1 VSLVALNGVAVE
13 YGATRVLEDVSVAIE
28 RGQRWGVVGRN
39 GTGKTSLFRL
49 VTGELAPARGSVSRA
64 SGLRLAYLEQH
75 RDFGGAATVWE
86 AAAGPFAELLE
97 LERSLAAQ
105 AAELGAAGEAAT
117 PRQLARYDRDL
128 ERFEREGGY
137 TFAPRV
143 DAVLHG
149 LGFDPDDARRRP
161 LARLSGGERGRV
173 GLARQLVAPAD
184 LLLLDEPTNHLDL
197 ETTRWLEEH
206 LREADETLLVVSHDR
221 AFLEE
226 VVDQVLHLER
236 GPGAPGGGAGVGT
249 ATAYS
254 GSYSEFVRQ
263 RQERRRAQQR
273 AYDRQRAVVEGE
285 EEFIRRNI
293 AGQKSRQAKG
303 RRRRLARLPRLSPP
317 PGEESVMALRLEA
330 EERGGDQVA
339 VLENVRLAAGD
350 RVLVEDFSARI
361 RRGDVIGLV
370 GPNGAG
376 KSTLLAAI
384 AGERAPDAGSVRVGG
399 SIRLAHYRQDL
410 AQVPADRTLYD
421 AIHDLAPDW
430 TRGQVQSH
438 LGRFGFTGDEVR
450 RGTGALSGGE
460 RARIALAMIVL
471 TRANFL
477 LLDEPT
483 NHLDVESIEA
493 VEDAVRAYG
502 GTALLVSHDRAL
514 LRALA
519 TRVWV
524 LHDRRI
530 TDYEGTFEE
539 WEAASEEREH
549 AARVAAREE
558 EALRRVSERRQTRA
572 PAARSGSG
580 ALRAARRSLA
590 AAEARVAE
598 LEERVRGIERRLE
611 DPALYGTPE
620 GIREAA
626 ALGRDLETGRAE
638 LEGAI
643 EAWASAVAEIERIE
657 AAAGAAP

>member
-1 VSLVALNGVAVE
+1 
-13 YGATRVLEDVSVAIE
+13 
-28 RGQRWGVVGRN
+28 
-39 GTGKTSLFRL
+39 
-49 VTGELAPARGSVSRA
+49 
-64 SGLRLAYLEQH
+64 
-75 RDFGGAATVWE
+75 
-86 AAAGPFAELLE
+86 
-97 LERSLAAQ
+97 
-105 AAELGAAGEAAT
+105 
-117 PRQLARYDRDL
+117 
-128 ERFEREGGY
+128 
-137 TFAPRV
+137 
-143 DAVLHG
+143 
-149 LGFDPDDARRRP
+149 
-161 LARLSGGERGRV
+161 
-173 GLARQLVAPAD
+173 
-184 LLLLDEPTNHLDL
+184 
-197 ETTRWLEEH
+197 
-206 LREADETLLVVSHDR
+206 
-221 AFLEE
+221 
-226 VVDQVLHLER
+226 
-236 GPGAPGGGAGVGT
+236 
-249 ATAYS
+249 
-254 GSYSEFVRQ
+254 
-263 RQERRRAQQR
+263 
-273 AYDRQRAVVEGE
+273 
-285 EEFIRRNI
+285 
-293 AGQKSRQAKG
+293 
-303 RRRRLARLPRLSPP
+303 
-317 PGEESVMALRLEA
+317 
-330 EERGGDQVA
+330 
-339 VLENVRLAAGD
+339 
-350 RVLVEDFSARI
+350 
-361 RRGDVIGLV
+361 
-370 GPNGAG
+370 
-376 KSTLLAAI
+376 
-384 AGERAPDAGSVRVGG
+384 
-399 SIRLAHYRQDL
+399 
-410 AQVPADRTLYD
+410 
-421 AIHDLAPDW
+421 
-430 TRGQVQSH
+430 
-438 LGRFGFTGDEVR
+438 
-450 RGTGALSGGE
+450 
-460 RARIALAMIVL
+460 MIVL

>member
-13 YGATRVLEDVSVAIE
+13 YGATRVLEDVSAAIE
-28 RGQRWGVVGRN
+28 RGERWGVVGRN

-49 VTGELAPARGSVSRA
+49 VTGELTPARGSVSRA
-64 SGLRLAYLEQH
+64 AGLRLAYLEQH
-75 RDFGGAATVWE
+75 RDFGAARTVWE

-97 LERSLAAQ
+97 LERSLAEQ
-105 AAELGAAGEAAT
+105 AAELGRAGEAAT

-149 LGFDPDDARRRP
+149 LGFDPDESRRRP
-161 LARLSGGERGRV
+161 LPQLSGGERGRV
-173 GLARQLVAPAD
+173 GLARQLVVPAD

-197 ETTRWLEEH
+197 ETTRWLEDH
-206 LREADETLLVVSHDR
+206 LRGSEESLLVVSHDR
-221 AFLEE
+221 AFLEG
-226 VVDQVLHLER
+226 VVDHVLHLEHA
-236 GPGAPGGGAGVGT
+236 PGAASGT
-249 ATAYS
+249 ATVYG

-263 RQERRRAQQR
+263 RQERRQAQRR
-273 AYDRQRAVVEGE
+273 AYDRQRAAIASE

-303 RRRRLARLPRLSPP
+303 RRRRLERLPRLSPP
-317 PGEESVMALRLEA
+317 PGEEGVMALA
-330 EERGGDQVA
+330 FDAGERGGDQVA
-339 VLENVRLAAGD
+339 VLDRVRLEADG
-350 RVLVEDFSARI
+350 RVLLEDFSATI
-361 RRGDVIGLV
+361 RRADVIGLV

-376 KSTLLAAI
+376 KSTLLAAL
-384 AGERAPDAGSVRVGG
+384 AGDRRPDAGSVRIGG

-410 AQVPADRTLYD
+410 AQVPRERTLYD
-421 AIHDLAPDW
+421 VVHDLAPEW

-438 LGRFGFTGDEVR
+438 LGRFGFTGEEAR
-450 RGTGALSGGE
+450 RSTGSLSGGE

-471 TRANFL
+471 SRANFL

-493 VEDAVRAYG
+493 VEDAVRGYG
-502 GTALLVSHDRAL
+502 GTTLLVSHDRAL

-530 TDYEGTFEE
+530 TDYPGTFEE